1 MHLFK
6 YRAGELYAEE
16 IPVKKLALKYG
27 TPLYIYSYNTLLRH
41 FRAYTDAFNDYPHVI
56 CFAVK
61 SNSNTAILRLFA
73 KIGGGAD
80 IVSGG
85 ELYIALKAGITPKK
99 IVYAGVG
106 KTEDEIRF
114 ALRSKILMFN
124 VESEDELREIDR
136 VAGKMKSKAPIAL
149 RINPDIDP
157 ETHPYI
163 ATGLRK
169 HKFGISIEE
178 ALEHYRLASRLKN
191 INVIGIHKHI
201 GSQITKVSPFVD
213 ALKRILLLIDKLS
226 VQGVKIKYLDVGG
239 GLGIPYRDE
248 EPPVP
253 KELAS
258 NLIPLLVG
266 RKLTLIVEPGR
277 SIAGNAGILV
287 TKTLYL
293 KKSEEKEFIIVDAG
307 MNDLIRPSFYG
318 AYHHL
323 LPVIRKK
330 RGMVLCDVVGPI
342 CESSDFL
349 ARERELKRVKQGEY
363 LAVMG
368 AGAYAF
374 SMSSNYNSRP
384 RAAEVMV
391 KGRDHFL
398 IRERETYSDLI
409 RNERI
414 PAFLK

>member
-1 MHLFK
+1 MHFFT
-6 YRAGELYAEE
+6 YRSGELFAEDV
-16 IPVKKLALKYG
+16 PVRELAETYG
-27 TPLYIYSYNTLLRH
+27 TPLYIYSYNTLLKNL
-41 FRAYTDAFNDYPHVI
+41 RAYTSAFNGYPHII

-73 KIGGGAD
+73 KNGGGAD

-85 ELYIALKAGITPKK
+85 ELYVALKAGIPARK

-106 KTEDEIRF
+106 KTEDEIRLS
-114 ALRSKILMFN
+114 LRSKILMFN
-124 VESEDELREIDR
+124 VESENELREIDR
-136 VAGKMKSKAPIAL
+136 VAEDMKTKASVAL

-169 HKFGISIEE
+169 HKFGIPIEE
-178 ALEHYRLASRLKN
+178 ALEYYRLASRLKN
-191 INVIGIHKHI
+191 VKVIGIHKHI

-213 ALKRILLLIDKLS
+213 ALKRVLLLTDKLT
-226 VQGVKIKYLDVGG
+226 VRGVDIQYLDIGG

-253 KELAS
+253 KDLAR
-258 NLIPLLVG
+258 NLIPLLKG
-266 RKLTLIVEPGR
+266 RRFTLLIEPGR
-277 SIAGNAGILV
+277 SIVGNAGILV

-293 KKSEEKEFIIVDAG
+293 KNSEEKEFIIVDAG
-307 MNDLIRPSFYG
+307 MNDLIRPALYN
-318 AYHHL
+318 AYHRI
-323 LPVIRKK
+323 LPVLRKK
-330 RGMVLCDVVGPI
+330 RNTIMCDIVGPI

-349 ARERELKRVKQGEY
+349 AKERELKTVRQGEY
-363 LAVMG
+363 LAVMS
-368 AGAYAF
+368 AGAYGF

-384 RAAEVMV
+384 RAAEVLV
-391 KGRDHFL
+391 KDKEHFL
-398 IRERETYSDLI
+398 IRKRETYSDLI
-409 RNERI
+409 KNDVI